1 MSGAPAPARGA
12 PAGGEAPSGTGAA
25 SEGEP
30 RPARFDRAFAIPL
43 AALSALGFGIALAYA
58 LAVSPDEIVAGDT
71 TQYHLLAQGIAH
83 GDGYSTLA
91 SLLRGDPQPT
101 AQHPPLFPLAL
112 AGLDLIGLDTLT
124 AHRVVLCVVAA
135 ISVALLGL
143 LGRRVAGP
151 RAGLIAAGLA
161 AIYPGFFMLAGV
173 AMTESLY
180 IPLIAL
186 TLLTT
191 YALIDRPSV
200 RLAVLLG
207 ALIGLTILDRTEAV
221 LLLPLLAI
229 AVAVRLPGARERVR
243 LVAVMTVATVVVL
256 APWVIRNATTMDRF
270 PLLSTNGGLTAMV
283 ANCEGPYYVDVGFI
297 QPDCLV
303 RCERLRENEL
313 EYSDCGERVAREYA
327 EDHLGRVP
335 VVVAARVARTWNVYG
350 VGKDISYA
358 EFGGRNRTA
367 SKFKVGMYFLLL
379 PLALLGG
386 WALVRRGRPLLPLLA
401 PVLMATIATAL
412 TYGFSHYR
420 VGADVSLIVL
430 ASAGLGWKSWRR
442 D

>member
-1 MSGAPAPARGA
+1 LTEAVA
-12 PAGGEAPSGTGAA
+12 APSG
-25 SEGEP
+25 SEP
-30 RPARFDRAFAIPL
+30 RSAGFDRAFVIPL

-71 TQYHLLAQGIAH
+71 TQYHLLAQGIAN

-112 AGLDLIGLDTLT
+112 AGLDLLGLDTLT

-151 RAGLIAAGLA
+151 RSGLIAAGLA

-186 TLLTT
+186 TLLAT

-200 RLAVLLG
+200 RLAALLG
-207 ALIGLTILDRTEAV
+207 ALIGLTILDRSEAV
-221 LLLPLLAI
+221 LLLPLLAL

-243 LVAVMTVATVVVL
+243 LVGVMTVATVVVL
-256 APWVIRNATTMDRF
+256 APWVIRNATAMDRF

-297 QPDCLV
+297 QPDCLI

-335 VVVAARVARTWNVYG
+335 VVVAARVARTWNLYG

-367 SKFKVGMYFLLL
+367 SKFKVGLYFLLL
-379 PLALLGG
+379 PLAISGG

-412 TYGFSHYR
+412 AYGFSHYR

-430 ASAGLGWKSWRR
+430 AATGLGWKSWRR

>member
-1 MSGAPAPARGA
+1 LSGA
-12 PAGGEAPSGTGAA
+12 PAGGTPAA
-25 SEGEP
+25 AGGDP
-30 RPARFDRAFAIPL
+30 PDRTFAVGL

-71 TQYHLLAQGIAH
+71 TQYHLLAQGIAD

-112 AGLDLIGLDTLT
+112 AGLDLLGLDTLT

-180 IPLIAL
+180 IPLIVL
-186 TLLTT
+186 TLLAT
-191 YALIDRPSV
+191 YALIERPSV

-221 LLLPLLAI
+221 LLLPLLAL

-243 LVAVMTVATVVVL
+243 LVAVMTIATLVVL
-256 APWVIRNATTMDRF
+256 APWVIRNATAMDRF
-270 PLLSTNGGLTAMV
+270 PVLSTNGGLTAMV

-327 EDHLGRVP
+327 EDHLRRVP
-335 VVVAARVARTWNVYG
+335 VVVAARVARTWNLYG
-350 VGKDISYA
+350 IGKDISYA

-367 SKFKVGMYFLLL
+367 SKVKVGMYFLLL

-401 PVLMATIATAL
+401 PVLMATVATAL

-442 D
+442 P

>member
-1 MSGAPAPARGA
+1 MSGAPGGGA
-12 PAGGEAPSGTGAA
+12 PAAAATGRSAPAAGHGAPPGDALSG
-25 SEGEP
+25 
-30 RPARFDRAFAIPL
+30 RAFAIAL
-43 AALSALGFGIALAYA
+43 AVLSALGFAIALAYA

-71 TQYHLLAQGIAH
+71 TQYHLLAQGIADGH
-83 GDGYSTLA
+83 GYSTLA

-112 AGLDLIGLDTLT
+112 AGLDVLGLDTLT

-161 AIYPGFFMLAGV
+161 AVYPGFFMLAGV

-180 IPLIAL
+180 IPLIVL
-186 TLLTT
+186 TLLAT
-191 YALIDRPSV
+191 YALIDRPSA
-200 RLAVLLG
+200 RLAALLG

-221 LLLPLLAI
+221 LLLPLLAL

-256 APWVIRNATTMDRF
+256 APWVIRNEATMDRF

-283 ANCEGPYYVDVGFI
+283 ANCHEPYYVNVGFI
-297 QPDCLV
+297 QPNCLV

-335 VVVAARVARTWNVYG
+335 VVVAARVARTWNLYG
-350 VGKDISYA
+350 IGKDISYA

-386 WALVRRGRPLLPLLA
+386 WALLRRGRPLLPLLA

-420 VGADVSLIVL
+420 VGADVSVIVL
-430 ASAGLGWKSWRR
+430 AAAGLGWLPWRR
-442 D
+442 R

>member
-1 MSGAPAPARGA
+1 MSGAPAGGTPAA
-12 PAGGEAPSGTGAA
+12 AGGDP
-25 SEGEP
+25 P
-30 RPARFDRAFAIPL
+30 DRTFAVGL

-71 TQYHLLAQGIAH
+71 TQYHLLAQGIAD

-112 AGLDLIGLDTLT
+112 AGLDLLGLDTLT

-180 IPLIAL
+180 IPLIVL
-186 TLLTT
+186 TLLAT
-191 YALIDRPSV
+191 YALIERPSV

-221 LLLPLLAI
+221 LLLPLLAL

-243 LVAVMTVATVVVL
+243 LVAVMTIATLVVL
-256 APWVIRNATTMDRF
+256 APWVIRNATAMDRF
-270 PLLSTNGGLTAMV
+270 PVLSTNGGLTAMV

-327 EDHLGRVP
+327 EDHLRRVP
-335 VVVAARVARTWNVYG
+335 VVVAARVARTWNLYG
-350 VGKDISYA
+350 IGKDISYA

-367 SKFKVGMYFLLL
+367 SKVKVGMYFLLL

-401 PVLMATIATAL
+401 PVLMATVATAL

-442 D
+442 P

>member
-1 MSGAPAPARGA
+1 MSDAASA
-12 PAGGEAPSGTGAA
+12 GEAAA
-25 SEGEP
+25 SHEP
-30 RPARFDRAFAIPL
+30 ASGREAASDRAFAIAL
-43 AALSALGFGIALAYA
+43 AALSALGFGIALTYA

-71 TQYHLLAQGIAH
+71 TQYHLLAQGIADGH
-83 GDGYSTLA
+83 GYSTLA

-101 AQHPPLFPLAL
+101 AQHPPLFPLVL

-124 AHRVVLCVVAA
+124 AHRVVLCCVAA
-135 ISVALLGL
+135 VSVALLGL

-200 RLAVLLG
+200 RLAILLG
-207 ALIGLTILDRTEAV
+207 VLIGLTILDRTEAV
-221 LLLPLLAI
+221 LLLPLLAL
-229 AVAVRLPGARERVR
+229 AVAVRLPGARVRV
-243 LVAVMTVATVVVL
+243 VALMTVATVLVL
-256 APWVIRNATTMDRF
+256 TPWLVRNQAAMDRF

-297 QPDCLV
+297 QPDCLI
-303 RCERLRENEL
+303 RCQRLRENEL

-335 VVVAARVARTWNVYG
+335 VVVAARVARTWNLYG
-350 VGKDISYA
+350 IRKDVSYA

-367 SKFKVGMYFLLL
+367 SKLKVGMYFLML
-379 PLALLGG
+379 PLAALGG
-386 WALVRRGRPLLPLLA
+386 WALARRGRPLLPLLA
-401 PVLMATIATAL
+401 PVLMATVATAL

-420 VGADVSLIVL
+420 VAADVSVVVL
-430 ASAGLGWKSWRR
+430 AAAGLGWRPWRQPTLP
-442 D
+442 

>member
-1 MSGAPAPARGA
+1 LSGA
-12 PAGGEAPSGTGAA
+12 PAGGTPAA
-25 SEGEP
+25 AGGDP
-30 RPARFDRAFAIPL
+30 PDRTFAVGL

-71 TQYHLLAQGIAH
+71 TQYHLLAQGIAD

-112 AGLDLIGLDTLT
+112 AGLDLLGLDTLT

-180 IPLIAL
+180 IPLIVL
-186 TLLTT
+186 TLLAT

-221 LLLPLLAI
+221 LLLPLLAL

-243 LVAVMTVATVVVL
+243 LVAVMTIATLVVL
-256 APWVIRNATTMDRF
+256 APWVIRNATAMDRF
-270 PLLSTNGGLTAMV
+270 PVLSTNGGLTAMV

-327 EDHLGRVP
+327 EDHLRRVP
-335 VVVAARVARTWNVYG
+335 VVVAARVARTWNLYG
-350 VGKDISYA
+350 IGKDISYA

-367 SKFKVGMYFLLL
+367 SKVKVGMYFLLL

-401 PVLMATIATAL
+401 PVLMATVATAL

-442 D
+442 P

>member
-1 MSGAPAPARGA
+1 LTEAISARTAPPGDE
-12 PAGGEAPSGTGAA
+12 AGSAL
-25 SEGEP
+25 SE
-30 RPARFDRAFAIPL
+30 RAFRIAL

-71 TQYHLLAQGIAH
+71 TQYHLLAQGIAD

-112 AGLDLIGLDTLT
+112 AGLDLLGLDTLT

-161 AIYPGFFMLAGV
+161 AVYPGFFMLAGV

-186 TLLTT
+186 TLLAT

-200 RLAVLLG
+200 RMAALLG

-221 LLLPLLAI
+221 LLLPLLAV

-256 APWVIRNATTMDRF
+256 APWVIRNAMAMDRF

-327 EDHLGRVP
+327 EDHLRRVP
-335 VVVAARVARTWNVYG
+335 VVVAARVARTWNLYG

-367 SKFKVGMYFLLL
+367 SKVKVGMYFLLL

-442 D
+442 A